1 MLLSSGAGVN
11 SGARGRFAT
20 TQWSLVLAAG
30 ERGSAGA
37 EEALAH
43 LCSLY
48 WYPIFAFVR
57 RQGHPTD
64 EAQDLTQGFFT
75 RLIEKGDLA
84 GADRSRGRF
93 RSFLLTACQ
102 HFLSNQR
109 DRTRALK
116 RGGGCLPVSIDVAAA
131 EGRYERALAHS
142 ETPERLYERQWCLTL
157 LAGVLVDLR
166 EEYLA
171 AGRERVFDRLKDFLT
186 ADEGGGTHADAARD
200 LGMTAAAVKVAVHRL
215 RRRYREGLRRRVADT
230 VESSEEIE
238 DEIRHLFKTLARSH
252 DGP

>member
-1 MLLSSGAGVN
+1 MPGGDRAGTHA
-11 SGARGRFAT
+11 GGRGRFVT
-20 TQWSLVLAAG
+20 THWSLVLAAG
-30 ERGSAGA
+30 ERGSVGA

-48 WYPIFAFVR
+48 WYPVFAFVR
-57 RQGHPTD
+57 RQGHSTD

-102 HFLSNQR
+102 HFLSNER
-109 DRTRALK
+109 DRTAALK
-116 RGGGCLPVSIDVAAA
+116 RGGGHIPVSIDLAAA

-157 LAGVLVDLR
+157 LAGVLDDLR
-166 EEYLA
+166 EEYVA
-171 AGRERVFDRLKDFLT
+171 VGRERVFDRLKDFLA
-186 ADEGGGTHADAARD
+186 ADEDAGTHADAARD
-200 LGMTAAAVKVAVHRL
+200 LEMTAAAVKVAVHRL
-215 RRRYREGLRRRVADT
+215 RRRYREGLRERVADT
-230 VESSEEIE
+230 VASSEDIE
-238 DEIRHLFKTLARSH
+238 DEIRYLLKSLARSQ
-252 DGP
+252 GGL